1 MEYVEVGHYNIN
13 TEKSTGPKADPCGTP
28 YLTVPPEE
36 QEPRIKTNCTLF
48 LRYEQKRAM
57 RSNRLNRQKALRGR
71 FFDQQDRTLFLSPQ
85 KTSPHRS
92 DLFIAE
98 SLESVIR
105 PSVVLQECLRRK
117 PD

>member
-71 FFDQQDRTLFLSPQ
+71 FFDQQDRTLF
-85 KTSPHRS
+85 
-92 DLFIAE
+92 
-98 SLESVIR
+98 
-105 PSVVLQECLRRK
+105 
-117 PD
+117 